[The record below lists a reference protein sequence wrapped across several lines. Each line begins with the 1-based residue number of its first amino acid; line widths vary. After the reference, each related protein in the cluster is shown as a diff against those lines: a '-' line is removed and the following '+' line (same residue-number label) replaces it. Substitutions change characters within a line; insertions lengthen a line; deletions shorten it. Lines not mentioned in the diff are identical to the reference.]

1 MEDINIFLI
10 TNLIMTKA
18 RYEGYCVDTPTRF
31 VQERFDDINVYNQN
45 AKSLLTK
52 ASGFISAYDFTLNPY
67 RGCQYGCSY
76 CYAAAFS
83 PNSNMRKDWG
93 KWVIIKENAAEI
105 LEKELKNWYAKN
117 PNQYPKIYMSSVTD
131 PYQPIES
138 KHQLTRRL
146 LEVMLDYYPTPTLVI
161 QTRSPIITR
170 DIDYLQ
176 RFQRLRINMS
186 IPTGSELVRRDFEPR
201 SPSIKARLNA
211 IAKFK
216 NSIEYLKGFIPKIS
230 ITITPLLPTLPADE
244 TSFFDKL
251 KIADRIVI
259 QNFHPS
265 QNRSLVAS
273 TRQETEEI
281 KQKYPW
287 WYEDEKLSYMQFKK
301 KLIAQLP
308 GIEIKEGKNGFGYD

>member
-1 MEDINIFLI
+1 MA
-10 TNLIMTKA
+10 KSH
-18 RYEGYCVDTPTRF
+18 YEGYCVDTPTKF
-31 VQERFDDINVYNQN
+31 VQERFGDINIYHQN

-83 PNSNMRKDWG
+83 PNLKMQKDWG
-93 KWVIIKENAAEI
+93 QWVIIKENAAEI
-105 LEKELKNWYAKN
+105 LDKELNKWYAKN

-138 KHQLTRRL
+138 KHQVTRRL

-186 IPTGSELVRRDFEPR
+186 IPTGSDIVRRDFEPR

-211 IAKFK
+211 LAKFK
-216 NSIEYLKGFIPKIS
+216 TSIEYIKGFIPRIS
-230 ITITPLLPTLPADE
+230 ITITPLLPTLIVDE
-244 TSFFDKL
+244 ASFFERL

-259 QNFHPS
+259 QYFHPS

-273 TRQETEEI
+273 TRQGTEEI

-287 WYEDEKLSYMQFKK
+287 WYEDEKLSYIQFKN
-301 KLIAQLP
+301 KLIKTLP
-308 GIEIKEGKNGFGYD
+308 RVEIKEGKDGFGYD